1 MIPRLFLT
9 VGRGIVRR
17 ADRSS
22 IAGSAFLVGV
32 VLVAL
37 LAPLSG
43 YPVGA
48 DVDPTVR
55 SLGPSV
61 RHWLGTD
68 HLGRDVFW
76 RLALAS
82 RTFVGPGLLSCGIAA
97 LVGVPLGAIAGWRGG
112 PLSLAI
118 RTGLASV
125 AAIPR
130 LVLVLLGCAIYGDG
144 PIALAAITG
153 LGAAPTLA
161 EAVLERIERLRI
173 EEFVLASQAHGL
185 SDLRILAL
193 HLVALASGPG
203 IVRRLF
209 ETFGAF
215 VVIEC
220 TLSYLGGFGVQE
232 PMPSW
237 GNMLAF
243 EWGRGFASSVVAPA
257 LAIWTTVGACVL
269 TSRMFAEVDDG

>member
-1 MIPRLFLT
+1 VIARFAAT
-9 VGRGIVRR
+9 FGRRIARR
-17 ADRSS
+17 ADP
-22 IAGSAFLVGV
+22 SAVGGLWFLGLV
-32 VLVAL
+32 VLLAL

-48 DVDPTVR
+48 DVDPAIR
-55 SLGPSV
+55 SQGPSLA
-61 RHWLGTD
+61 HWFGTD

-76 RLALAS
+76 RLVLAS

-97 LVGVPLGAIAGWRGG
+97 VIGVPLGAIAGWTSG
-112 PLSLAI
+112 PSSLAI
-118 RTGLASV
+118 RTGIASI

-130 LVLVLLGCAIYGDG
+130 LVLVLLGCAVYGDG
-144 PIALAAITG
+144 PVALATIAGI
-153 LGAAPTLA
+153 GAAPSIA
-161 EAVLERIERLRI
+161 ETVIERVERLRI
-173 EEFVLASQAHGL
+173 EEFVLASRAHGL
-185 SDLRILAL
+185 SDLRILGL
-193 HLVALASGPG
+193 HLVVMASGRG

-243 EWGRGFASSVVAPA
+243 EWGRDLGSSVLAPGI
-257 LAIWTTVGACVL
+257 AIWATLGACVL
-269 TSRMFAEVDDG
+269 TSRMFGEVVDD